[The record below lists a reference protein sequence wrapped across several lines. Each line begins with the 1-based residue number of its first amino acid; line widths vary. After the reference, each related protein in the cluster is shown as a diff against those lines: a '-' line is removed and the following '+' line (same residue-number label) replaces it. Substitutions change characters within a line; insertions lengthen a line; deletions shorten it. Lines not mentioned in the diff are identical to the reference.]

1 MIDLSAISVALSSL
15 GVADE
20 MVETI
25 IGLTDCADLQSKLKE
40 ARSKLIDASDAVFAA
55 RDERVQLLERIHQ
68 LENEL
73 ADYKAKYGIIPV
85 LWRKRHKAGQLA
97 LGEIP
102 RPPIG
107 PLGRDSVGIQFGSKQ
122 PDRGVNVRKVRPMAC
137 QLAL

>member
-73 ADYKAKYGIIPV
+73 ADYKAKYGIIPLNV
-85 LWRKRHKAGQLA
+85 GAG
-97 LGEIP
+97 
-102 RPPIG
+102 
-107 PLGRDSVGIQFGSKQ
+107 
-122 PDRGVNVRKVRPMAC
+122 M
-137 QLAL
+137 